1 EVVGRGGRQ
10 PPGGGA
16 GPPAPLRLAR
26 ARRGGRTAGGGRA
39 LGLDLCVD
47 RAPGIE
53 QEAAQQ
59 RGDHVPT
66 SSATL
71 RRPCRQSSL
80 PSTSMV
86 SNRGGDA
93 LRPVTASRSTK
104 NRCLVFQP
112 RSADNA
118 RLASSSAAAEK
129 AGSWSSRSI
138 SSSSALRRS
147 RPLTSGISR
156 EPATGA

>member
-1 EVVGRGGRQ
+1 RREVPGEDAAPAELPLEGERDADGAAAAQRADAVGRGGRP

-16 GPPAPLRLAR
+16 APPAPLRLAR

-71 RRPCRQSSL
+71 RRRCRQSSL

-93 LRPVTASRSTK
+93 SRPVTASRSTK
-104 NRCLVFQP
+104 NRCLV
-112 RSADNA
+112 
-118 RLASSSAAAEK
+118 
-129 AGSWSSRSI
+129 
-138 SSSSALRRS
+138 
-147 RPLTSGISR
+147 
-156 EPATGA
+156 